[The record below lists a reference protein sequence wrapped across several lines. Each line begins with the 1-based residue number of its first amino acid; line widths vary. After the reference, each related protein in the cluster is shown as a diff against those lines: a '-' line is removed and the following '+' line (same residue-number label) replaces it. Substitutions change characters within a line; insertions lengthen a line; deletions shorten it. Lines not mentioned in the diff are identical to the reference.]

1 MFNFLTIWLLFTSTL
16 LPQEGPDNE
25 EPVSAGMMEG
35 MAAREGKRKYDSDS
49 DVDEQVRSLILLLK
63 VIC

>member
-1 MFNFLTIWLLFTSTL
+1 MAFFTLNL
-16 LPQEGPDNE
+16 LPQEVPDNE
-25 EPVSAGMMEG
+25 EPVSTGMMEG
-35 MAAREGKRKYDSDS
+35 MTAREGKRKYDSDS